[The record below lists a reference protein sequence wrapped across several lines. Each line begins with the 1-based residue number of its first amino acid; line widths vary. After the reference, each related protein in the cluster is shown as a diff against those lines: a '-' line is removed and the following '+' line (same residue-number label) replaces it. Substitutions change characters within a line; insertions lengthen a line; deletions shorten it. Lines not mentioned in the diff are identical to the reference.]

1 MSFLLRWLFAFL
13 LLAATWNPTV
23 WNWTRAAQVHW
34 NDVPS
39 IITLT
44 GLLLVAGYVIYLRA
58 TVRSIGLGGAVFILA
73 FFAALLW
80 VATDFG
86 LISLTDPGLLA
97 WLGLFAGSLVLG
109 IGMSWSII
117 RRAISG
123 QVDTDDVEE

>member
-23 WNWTRAAQVHW
+23 WNWTRAAQHHW
-34 NDVPS
+34 ADAKS
-39 IITLT
+39 IITLS
-44 GLLLVAGYVIYLRA
+44 GLILLAGYVIYLRA
-58 TVRSIGLGGAVFILA
+58 TVRSIGLGGMLFVLA
-73 FFAALLW
+73 LFAALLW
-80 VATDFG
+80 VATDLG
-86 LISLTDPGLLA
+86 LISLTNPGLLA